1 MINVNG
7 KPTII
12 QYYNENKRGVYS
24 FVQLGHS
31 FTVSR
36 KTKRQPTRIF
46 MKMLD
51 MAVRNAKILLKFK
64 NTGRNVK
71 ISPQS
76 SVKEFYM
83 HLCKDYLIERFNM
96 S

>member
-1 MINVNG
+1 
-7 KPTII
+7 
-12 QYYNENKRGVYS
+12 
-24 FVQLGHS
+24 
-31 FTVSR
+31 
-36 KTKRQPTRIF
+36 

-64 NTGRNVK
+64 NAGRNVK

-96 S
+96 SCLRIDLLLGIKSIFGLDVEQMNSLRL

>member
-1 MINVNG
+1 
-7 KPTII
+7 
-12 QYYNENKRGVYS
+12 
-24 FVQLGHS
+24 
-31 FTVSR
+31 
-36 KTKRQPTRIF
+36 
-46 MKMLD
+46 MLD

-96 S
+96 SCLWIDLLLGIKSIFGLDVEQMNSLRL